1 MMLLRVQGGG
11 ASKRKKTDIEALR
24 RWKQTTSPENNA
36 LRVDSSSTIG
46 MIKPVRWDY
55 RDSSSDSVLQLN
67 ENLCTVTLFR
77 NTSEYVANEL
87 SSTGLL
93 QHILQIPEKR
103 AILKNSNRY
112 TQRISSGSF
121 YGDKR
126 NAWIAFGIPQLNQY
140 SDITFVLPRN
150 ESTHEQVLRL
160 LGDAGIDILLK
171 CLGARYQK
179 NMLDVTQAFF
189 YVVKNCWSS
198 YKHVDFRKAG
208 SNRFNVLIPI
218 LLSGEGKHELILWDQ
233 KDLFQGG
240 KDGNELSGRYQF
252 RIDEGLIIGEEVHH
266 STCVSDEMRLMM
278 CLCIQQ
284 LPEKKTGSEWK
295 DFTWVHK
302 EAFPNS
308 VKHWGYLKHN
318 RGRHYLK
325 GDPRRGLHQQV
336 YEREIYSI
344 N

>member
-1 MMLLRVQGGG
+1 MGV
-11 ASKRKKTDIEALR
+11 
-24 RWKQTTSPENNA
+24 
-36 LRVDSSSTIG
+36 
-46 MIKPVRWDY
+46 
-55 RDSSSDSVLQLN
+55 
-67 ENLCTVTLFR
+67 
-77 NTSEYVANEL
+77 
-87 SSTGLL
+87 
-93 QHILQIPEKR
+93 
-103 AILKNSNRY
+103 
-112 TQRISSGSF
+112 F

-278 CLCIQQ
+278 CYVFSNYQRRKQGQSGRTLHGCT
-284 LPEKKTGSEWK
+284 KKLFRTVLNTG
-295 DFTWVHK
+295 V
-302 EAFPNS
+302 
-308 VKHWGYLKHN
+308 
-318 RGRHYLK
+318 
-325 GDPRRGLHQQV
+325 
-336 YEREIYSI
+336 I
-344 N
+344 